1 MLRPTN
7 DAAEHP
13 MAITAPAAG
22 NPGESAP
29 DILLE
34 PMPGPRAGER
44 LARAIG
50 PLPPDWPA
58 NLLVAVPVFLHPQAG
73 TARDVAL
80 VLATFA
86 LFLVADAA
94 AAALHRPEPL
104 ARPAGSLLLLLA
116 AVVGLQLGHDVAATG
131 GLFFAVQLC
140 RGFWGRSS
148 PLLVVLLA
156 GAAAAARVDAGSL
169 ALGLAAGP
177 YLLLAAAALG
187 GFVAGGRARRA
198 RALLRRR
205 QRVRLPGR
213 SEQLLDAVAA
223 ALLCGTVAA
232 NLALLGADPWIK
244 REGGAWA
251 FLAVPFL
258 LAALARCVHL
268 FFQEGTSAP
277 RSPAAIDTWLV
288 LAAVGWAATLTVALP
303 MSPSL

>member
-1 MLRPTN
+1 
-7 DAAEHP
+7 
-13 MAITAPAAG
+13 MASIEATADK
-22 NPGESAP
+22 PGEAAP

-58 NLLVAVPVFLHPQAG
+58 NLLVATPVFLHPQAG
-73 TARDVAL
+73 TARDVAV

-86 LFLVADAA
+86 LFMLADAA
-94 AAALHRPEPL
+94 AAALHRPGPL
-104 ARPAGSLLLLLA
+104 ARSAGAVLLLLA
-116 AVVGLQLGHDVAATG
+116 AAAAVGLRLGLDVAATG

-140 RGFWGRSS
+140 RGFWERCS
-148 PLLVVLLA
+148 PLLAVLLA
-156 GAAAAARVDAGSL
+156 GAAAAARVDSGSL
-169 ALGLAAGP
+169 ALGLAATP

-187 GFVAGGRARRA
+187 GFVTGGRACRA
-198 RALLRRR
+198 RALLRGG
-205 QRVRLPGR
+205 QRVRLPRR

-223 ALLCGTVAA
+223 TLLCGTIAA

-244 REGGAWA
+244 RDGGAWA
-251 FLAVPFL
+251 LLAVPFL

-268 FFQEGTSAP
+268 FFQEGTPAAP
-277 RSPAAIDTWLV
+277 RTSAAVDPWLV

-303 MSPSL
+303 LSPSL

>member
-1 MLRPTN
+1 MLHLKGDT
-7 DAAEHP
+7 AGHP
-13 MAITAPAAG
+13 MASIEATAG
-22 NPGESAP
+22 KPGEAAP

-44 LARAIG
+44 LGRAVG

-73 TARDVAL
+73 TARDVAV

-86 LFLVADAA
+86 LFLLADAA
-94 AAALHRPEPL
+94 AAALRRPGPL
-104 ARPAGSLLLLLA
+104 ARPAGALLLLLA
-116 AVVGLQLGHDVAATG
+116 AIVGLQLGHDVAAAA
-131 GLFFAVQLC
+131 GLIFAVQLC
-140 RGFWGRSS
+140 RGFWERRS
-148 PLLVVLLA
+148 PLLAMLLA
-156 GAAAAARVDAGSL
+156 GAAAAVRIDAGSL

-198 RALLRRR
+198 RTLLRRG
-205 QRVRLPGR
+205 QRVRLPRR

-223 ALLCGTVAA
+223 TLLCGTVAA
-232 NLALLGADPWIK
+232 NLALLGADPWIE

-268 FFQEGTSAP
+268 FFQEGTATP
-277 RSPAAIDTWLV
+277 RTPAAVDTWLV
-288 LAAVGWAATLTVALP
+288 LAAVGWAATLTAALP
-303 MSPSL
+303 LSPSF